1 MCGAKRQV
9 DGTAVNPD
17 AECGILAVTPTPAV
31 GATSRKVPSMKRF
44 PRSLLIPALAICLAG
59 AIAQNPEPSQE
70 TAKPAASSGRLMIPA
85 GTRVPVSLRH
95 AITTKSSKPGDPVYA
110 VTSFPV
116 VDNGRIL
123 VPAGT
128 YVQGRI
134 SRVQRGGTVKGRAEI
149 LIHFTTLIYPSGY
162 TVMLPGS
169 IEGIPGTESTNIKD
183 EEGTIQRNG
192 QKGRTVGTAASTAAT
207 GAVIGGAASGLK
219 GAGIGAAAGG
229 VAGLAIGMLTRDK
242 DVRMEAGTT
251 LEMVIQRDVPVDANR
266 LPSYDRNYPAN

>member
-1 MCGAKRQV
+1 MTCCSR
-9 DGTAVNPD
+9 
-17 AECGILAVTPTPAV
+17 LLFTPLLTI
-31 GATSRKVPSMKRF
+31 
-44 PRSLLIPALAICLAG
+44 SLGLALAQA
-59 AIAQNPEPSQE
+59 PEP
-70 TAKPAASSGRLMIPA
+70 AKGSANAPSAEAKLVIVS
-85 GTRVPVSLRH
+85 GTRVPVTLKQ

-123 VPAGT
+123 IPAGT

-134 SRVQRGGTVKGRAEI
+134 SSVQRGGKVKGRAEI

-169 IEGIPGTESTNIKD
+169 IEGVPGTENTNIKD
-183 EEGTIQRNG
+183 EEGTIQQNG
-192 QKGRTVGTAASTAAT
+192 QKGREIGTAASTAAT
-207 GAVIGGAASGLK
+207 GAVIGGAARGLK

-242 DVRMEAGTT
+242 DVRLEAGTT
-251 LEMVIQRDVPVDANR
+251 LEMVIQREVPVDANR
-266 LPSYDRNYPAN
+266 LPPRER

>member
-1 MCGAKRQV
+1 MKLISHVLRVSAF
-9 DGTAVNPD
+9 AV
-17 AECGILAVTPTPAV
+17 GLAVAVVGQNQEPA
-31 GATSRKVPSMKRF
+31 
-44 PRSLLIPALAICLAG
+44 
-59 AIAQNPEPSQE
+59 QE
-70 TAKPAASSGRLMIPA
+70 AAKAASGTGKLVIPA
-85 GTRVPVSLRH
+85 GTRVPVALKQ

-110 VTSFPV
+110 ITSFPV
-116 VDNGRIL
+116 VENGRIL
-123 VPAGT
+123 IPAGT

-134 SRVQRGGTVKGRAEI
+134 SRVQRGGAVKGRAEI

-162 TVMLPGS
+162 TVILPGS
-169 IEGIPGTESTNIKD
+169 IEGVPGTENTNIKD

-219 GAGIGAAAGG
+219 GAGLGAAAGG

-251 LEMVIQRDVPVDANR
+251 LEMVIQREVAVDAER
-266 LPSYDRNYPAN
+266 LPNRDRNYPAEMR